1 MECGRKAEGL
11 YNITDLHQGC
21 RFDET
26 LVEVFAFSKSLRCR
40 PHSSSVRKTVLW
52 DRFSDSFS
60 PGEAILRRVTAAW
73 IERKPVGNA
82 VPGVPGDRKGRP
94 YAIRT
99 HRRGGALTRPPP
111 QRGGKNPLPRG
122 KRFCATRWAVQKDG
136 RTTAQRDQL
145 PSPSVIARSE
155 ATWQSPAPCIP
166 YDCTDS
172 HRISRIFDVNLH
184 LIASDCGGGDCHAF
198 GSQ

>member
-1 MECGRKAEGL
+1 M
-11 YNITDLHQGC
+11 
-21 RFDET
+21 
-26 LVEVFAFSKSLRCR
+26 EVFAFSKSLRCR

-60 PGEAILRRVTAAW
+60 PGEAILRRVAAAW
-73 IERKPVGNA
+73 VERKPVGDA

-111 QRGGKNPLPRG
+111 RRGGKNPLPRG

-136 RTTAQRDQL
+136 RTTGAEGL
-145 PSPSVIARSE
+145 APVPLCHCEERSDV
-155 ATWQSPAPCIP
+155 AIS
-166 YDCTDS
+166 CTMYPIRLHRFTSYILDFRCEPTS
-172 HRISRIFDVNLH
+172 HRIRLRRWR
-184 LIASDCGGGDCHAF
+184 LPRLRLAMTR
-198 GSQ
+198 